1 MTDFVEE
8 QEAPSDY
15 TKGGYHPVR
24 ISEIFNGKYYII
36 RKLGWG
42 HFSTVWLSWD
52 LHSKRFVALKVVKSA
67 SHFTETALDEIKL
80 LKCVRD
86 SAPDDPYHDK
96 VIQLLDDFK
105 VVGPNGRRKYQLVN
119 KSYLLDD
126 LFSSSSRVRGT
137 NIIIFHHPNRYMS
150 RLRGSRM

>member
-1 MTDFVEE
+1 MSDFEE

-15 TKGGYHPVR
+15 TIGGYHPVR
-24 ISEIFNGKYYII
+24 ISEILNGRYYMI

-52 LHSKRFVALKVVKSA
+52 LQAKRFVALKVVKSA

-105 VVGPNGRRKYQLVN
+105 VNGPNGRRKYC
-119 KSYLLDD
+119 YA
-126 LFSSSSRVRGT
+126 T
-137 NIIIFHHPNRYMS
+137 
-150 RLRGSRM
+150 

>member
-1 MTDFVEE
+1 MSETEE

-15 TKGGYHPVR
+15 TKGGYYPVR
-24 ISEIFNGKYYII
+24 ISEILNGRYYMI

-52 LHSKRFVALKVVKSA
+52 LQAKRFVALKVVKSA
-67 SHFTETALDEIKL
+67 EHFTETALDEVKL

-86 SAPDDPYHDK
+86 SAPQDPYHDR

-105 VVGPNGRRKYQLVN
+105 VNGPNGRRKYITL
-119 KSYLLDD
+119 YI
-126 LFSSSSRVRGT
+126 SSPSLSHSVVHMLKLT
-137 NIIIFHHPNRYMS
+137 
-150 RLRGSRM
+150 